1 MTYIFIDLNNGIVM
15 FIIREL
21 LYKYWELFFSNSSY
35 IEYEL
40 LNNWVE
46 YLLHDL
52 EHFIENKDIHWS
64 EKFISNIHQNINNNL

>member
-52 EHFIENKDIHWS
+52 IY
-64 EKFISNIHQNINNNL
+64 NL